1 MLTNPDC
8 YEKNASTLESQKE
21 VRGGRGGFLISGE
34 IGTLGRGDGNSDKIK
49 IKDYFEARSNFNK
62 LLT

>member
-34 IGTLGRGDGNSDKIK
+34 IGTLGRGGWK
-49 IKDYFEARSNFNK
+49 FR
-62 LLT
+62 

>member
-34 IGTLGRGDGNSDKIK
+34 IGTLGRGGWKFRENKNK
-49 IKDYFEARSNFNK
+49 RLFRSEIQF
-62 LLT
+62 